1 MTALSTP
8 HLRPGDAGAA
18 TRTVLEVDNLGIAFP
33 GDRPGDPTVADIRFT
48 LTAGE
53 VLALVG
59 ESGSGKSLTAA
70 AIIGLLPREARIT
83 GGAVRFHSGTGEAVE
98 LTALPDRR
106 LRSYRGSGIGMVFQ
120 NPLGALDPAHRI
132 AAQFDEIIVHHRPQL
147 RRSARRELAA
157 GWLAQVGFDS
167 PDRVLACYPHE
178 LSGGMRQRVALA
190 LAALA
195 EPLVLIADEP
205 TTALDT
211 VVQRQILDLLRD
223 ITRATGSALLLIT
236 HDFDVVAHLADRV
249 AVLAQGRIVET
260 GAREKVLTAPDHPYT
275 RRLLDAVPRLGKR
288 ATLPHWDGP
297 RRLASPPAPSA
308 PTLSAPAPSAP
319 TLSAPALPAPAPSAP
334 TLPAP
339 ARPTSAGNTEPV
351 VRLDSVSKRFRVGG
365 FGTGLTGREF
375 MAVDNVSLTVR
386 PGEIYGLIGPSGSGK
401 STLGRVLGGLL
412 PATAGSVSF
421 AGNRLT
427 GAAPDELRALR
438 SRLQY
443 VFQDP
448 VGALNPALRVGE
460 QIARPLYRF
469 GRVHNRKQA
478 AEAVA
483 RAFTLVGLPAGFADR
498 YPHALSGGQAQRVC
512 LARALALEPGLLV
525 LDEPTSSLDVSTQ
538 AEIIDLLLELRE
550 RLNLTCVFIGH
561 DLGLVEWVSDRIGVL
576 TGGRLVDEFP
586 TALLYDGARSAE
598 TRALLDA
605 DLGRRKEQAA

>member
-1 MTALSTP
+1 MIALSTP
-8 HLRPGDAGAA
+8 QTRPGETGAA
-18 TRTVLEVDNLGIAFP
+18 TRTVLEVDSLSIAVP
-33 GDRPGDPTVADIRFT
+33 GDEPGGPTVADIRFT

-70 AIIGLLPREARIT
+70 AIIGLLPRAARIT
-83 GGAVRFHSGTGEAVE
+83 GGAVRFHPGADEAVE

-106 LRSYRGSGIGMVFQ
+106 LRGYRGSGIGMVFQ

-132 AAQFDEIIVHHRPQL
+132 AAQLDEIIVHHRPQL

-157 GWLAQVGFDS
+157 AWLAQVGFDS

-211 VVQRQILDLLRD
+211 IVQRQILDLLRD

-236 HDFDVVAHLADRV
+236 HDFDVVAHMADRV

-260 GAREKVLTAPDHPYT
+260 GVREKVLSAPDHPYT

-288 ATLPHWDGP
+288 ATLPQWDGS
-297 RRLASPPAPSA
+297 RRLAS
-308 PTLSAPAPSAP
+308 
-319 TLSAPALPAPAPSAP
+319 LPAPPVTALPV
-334 TLPAP
+334 PAP
-339 ARPTSAGNTEPV
+339 PVPAPPPDAGNTEPV
-351 VRLDSVSKRFRVGG
+351 VRLDAVSKRFRVGG
-365 FGTGLTGREF
+365 FGTGLAAREF
-375 MAVDNVSLTVR
+375 VAVDNVSLTVR

-412 PATAGSVSF
+412 PATAGSVTF
-421 AGNRLT
+421 DGNRLT

-469 GRVHNRKQA
+469 GRVRSRKQA
-478 AEAVA
+478 AEALA
-483 RAFTLVGLPAGFADR
+483 RSLTLVGLPAGFADR

-512 LARALALEPGLLV
+512 LARALALEPDLLV

-586 TALLYDGARSAE
+586 TALLYDSARSEE

>member
-8 HLRPGDAGAA
+8 QTRPGETGAA
-18 TRTVLEVDNLGIAFP
+18 TRTVLEVDSLSIAFP
-33 GDRPGDPTVADIRFT
+33 GDEPGGPTVADIRFT
-48 LTAGE
+48 LTTGE

-83 GGAVRFHSGTGEAVE
+83 GGAVRFHPGADEAVE
-98 LTALPDRR
+98 LTALSDRR

-132 AAQFDEIIVHHRPQL
+132 AAQLDEIIVHHRPQL

-157 GWLAQVGFDS
+157 AWLAQVGFDS

-211 VVQRQILDLLRD
+211 IVQRQILDLLRD

-236 HDFDVVAHLADRV
+236 HDFDVVAHMADRV

-260 GAREKVLTAPDHPYT
+260 GAREKVLSAPDHPYT
-275 RRLLDAVPRLGKR
+275 RRLLNAVPRLGKR
-288 ATLPHWDGP
+288 ATLPQWDGS
-297 RRLASPPAPSA
+297 RRLASPPAPS
-308 PTLSAPAPSAP
+308 P
-319 TLSAPALPAPAPSAP
+319 P
-334 TLPAP
+334 TLPAAAPSTP
-339 ARPTSAGNTEPV
+339 APPAPPRPVGAGNTEPV

-365 FGTGLTGREF
+365 FGTGLAAREF
-375 MAVDNVSLTVR
+375 VAVDNVSLTVR

-412 PATAGSVSF
+412 PATAGSVTF
-421 AGNRLT
+421 DGNRLT

-469 GRVHNRKQA
+469 GRVHDRREA

-483 RAFTLVGLPAGFADR
+483 RSLALVGLPAGFADR

-512 LARALALEPGLLV
+512 LARALALEPDLQV

-586 TALLYDGARSAE
+586 TALLYDSTRSPE

>member
-1 MTALSTP
+1 MTTLSTP
-8 HLRPGDAGAA
+8 HTRPGEAGAA
-18 TRTVLEVDNLGIAFP
+18 TRTVLEVDNLSIAYP
-33 GDRPGDPTVADIRFT
+33 GDEPGDPTVADIRFT

-70 AIIGLLPREARIT
+70 AIIGLLPHDARIT
-83 GGAVRFHSGTGEAVE
+83 GGAVRFRPDPNDVVE

-106 LRSYRGSGIGMVFQ
+106 LRTYRGSGIGMVFQ

-132 AAQFDEIIVHHRPQL
+132 DTQLDEIIVHHRPEL
-147 RRSARRELAA
+147 RRSARRTLAA
-157 GWLAQVGFDS
+157 GWLTQVGFDA
-167 PDRVLACYPHE
+167 PDRVLASYPHE

-211 VVQRQILDLLRD
+211 IVQRQILDLLRD

-236 HDFDVVAHLADRV
+236 HDFDVVAHMADRV
-249 AVLAQGRIVET
+249 AVLAQGRIVEA

-288 ATLPHWDGP
+288 ATLPQWDGP
-297 RRLASPPAPSA
+297 RRLASPRVRPVSA
-308 PTLSAPAPSAP
+308 TGAG
-319 TLSAPALPAPAPSAP
+319 T
-334 TLPAP
+334 
-339 ARPTSAGNTEPV
+339 GNTVPV
-351 VRLDSVSKRFRVGG
+351 VRLDAVSKRFRVGG
-365 FGTGLTGREF
+365 FGTGVTAREF
-375 MAVDNVSLTVR
+375 VAVDNVSLTVA

-412 PATAGSVSF
+412 PATAGSVTF
-421 AGNRLT
+421 DGNRVT
-427 GAAPDELRALR
+427 GAAPAELRALR

-469 GRVHNRKQA
+469 GRVRNRKPA

-483 RAFTLVGLPAGFADR
+483 RSLALVGLAADFADR

-512 LARALALEPGLLV
+512 LARALAPEPDLLI

-538 AEIIDLLLELRE
+538 AEIIDLLLELRG

-586 TALLYDGARSAE
+586 TAHLYDSARSAE

>member
-8 HLRPGDAGAA
+8 PARGTAPVSA
-18 TRTVLEVDNLGIAFP
+18 TRTVLDVDHLSIAFP
-33 GDRPGDPTVADIRFT
+33 GDEPGEPTVAEIGFG
-48 LTAGE
+48 LAAGE

-70 AIIGLLPREARIT
+70 AIIGLLPRGARIT
-83 GGAVRFHSGTGEAVE
+83 GGAVRFHPGADQQVD
-98 LTALPDRR
+98 LAALPERR
-106 LRSYRGSGIGMVFQ
+106 LRTYRGGGIGMVFQ
-120 NPLGALDPAHRI
+120 NPLGALDPSHRI
-132 AAQFDEIIVHHRPQL
+132 AAQLDEVIVHHRRDM
-147 RRSARRELAA
+147 RRAARRELAA
-157 GWLAQVGFDS
+157 TWLTQVGFDN
-167 PDRVLACYPHE
+167 PDRVLAAYPHE

-190 LAALA
+190 LAALS

-236 HDFDVVAHLADRV
+236 HDFDVVAHMADSV
-249 AVLAQGRIVET
+249 AVLAAGRIVET
-260 GAREKVLTAPDHPYT
+260 GPRDKVLTAPEHPYT

-288 ATLPHWDGP
+288 VGLPQWDGP
-297 RRLASPPAPSA
+297 RRLAAPATSEVTTPPAGTADP
-308 PTLSAPAPSAP
+308 
-319 TLSAPALPAPAPSAP
+319 
-334 TLPAP
+334 
-339 ARPTSAGNTEPV
+339 EPV
-351 VRLDSVSKRFRVGG
+351 LRLDAVTRRFRVGG
-365 FGTGLTGREF
+365 FGTGLAGRELV
-375 MAVDNVSLTVR
+375 AVNEVTLAVR

-412 PATAGSVSF
+412 PATEGSVVF
-421 AGNRLT
+421 AGEQLT
-427 GAAPDELRALR
+427 GAEPDKLRTLR

-460 QIARPLYRF
+460 QITRPLHRF
-469 GRVHNRKQA
+469 GRIRNRAQA

-483 RAFTLVGLPAGFADR
+483 RALTLVGLPAEFADR

-512 LARALALEPGLLV
+512 LARALALEPEVLI

-538 AEIIDLLLELRE
+538 AEIIDLLLDLRE

-576 TGGRLVDEFP
+576 TDGRLVDEFP
-586 TALLYDGARSAE
+586 TARLYDDARSAE

-605 DLGRRKEQAA
+605 DLGRQKVQAA